1 MVEKKENI
9 SIGID
14 GEEEWF
20 IRRMIRRHFG
30 KVAAGSILLPLKAGM
45 TNDSFLFTVHG
56 EKYIFRYNGYG
67 TERLIDRENEKRV
80 YDLIRFLGIT
90 EHVVALSVK
99 PGYKISHYYEHSHVC
114 DPQNQNEVDCCMA
127 ALRSFHERGL
137 TGVKVFD
144 PFDTLLFYER
154 LLPEDDIANP
164 AYQEVRENILSL
176 RDFLMPFLTENL
188 TLCHIDS
195 VFDNFLFVEGRECPY
210 LIDWEYAGV
219 SDPLI
224 DIAMFAIYAN
234 YSEPETNRLLAGYFP
249 EGYSD
254 CIRARIYAYMAV
266 GGLIWRNWCIY
277 KSLFGV
283 TFGEYADNQF
293 RFAKDYPQK
302 VRALLGDS

>member
-90 EHVVALSVK
+90 EYVVALSVK
-99 PGYKISHYYEHSHVC
+99 PGYKISRYYEHSHVC

-144 PFDTLLFYER
+144 PFDISLTSSAISAAFDDTIAFLAPFPDFAEPFATTAKPISNAACPKSSALSS
-154 LLPEDDIANP
+154 LLP
-164 AYQEVRENILSL
+164 
-176 RDFLMPFLTENL
+176 
-188 TLCHIDS
+188 
-195 VFDNFLFVEGRECPY
+195 
-210 LIDWEYAGV
+210 
-219 SDPLI
+219 
-224 DIAMFAIYAN
+224 
-234 YSEPETNRLLAGYFP
+234 
-249 EGYSD
+249 
-254 CIRARIYAYMAV
+254 
-266 GGLIWRNWCIY
+266 
-277 KSLFGV
+277 
-283 TFGEYADNQF
+283 
-293 RFAKDYPQK
+293 
-302 VRALLGDS
+302 